1 MTITEMLQKAE
12 EAEALGIPVDYK
24 RLAHLINQAA
34 ERQLAA
40 IQAERA
46 EKKTTPYIW
55 ANIIAAADTL
65 EELVDGSMPPSIQE
79 TVVRVVQDMRGLLS
93 DDDKAMTHPTHQED

>member
-24 RLAHLINQAA
+24 RLSHLINQAA

-40 IQAERA
+40 HRAER
-46 EKKTTPYIW
+46 EKTADSADTRAVLI
-55 ANIIAAADTL
+55 NAADIL
-65 EELVDGSMPPSIQE
+65 EELVDGSMPHSVQCRVLE
-79 TVVRVVQDMRGLLS
+79 VVRRMRGLLPE
-93 DDDKAMTHPTHQED
+93 ALQ